1 MKKKT
6 PRRNFHFA
14 WVVLAG
20 TCIVMGLARGGIS
33 NAGGLFMAP
42 VMADLGCGAGEFMLY
57 FSTSSIAT
65 FLFLPLAGKLTDRY
79 DIRLLLVAGLALQAG
94 AFALFGTLRSI
105 WGWYI
110 LSVPMA
116 IGAVFTTQIAGP
128 VLIGRWFK
136 KHNGLAMGIMMAAVG
151 LFGAVLQPMAG
162 RLIAGRGWRQGYM
175 ILGAAA
181 LAAGVPAVLL
191 AIRGRP
197 EEKGLCP
204 LGAGESAGESASAVA
219 ASQGVTAEKARGS
232 AAFWALALFL
242 FFITAAASFAQHVPK
257 YADQLGFDAAF
268 AGGSMGFFMAGML
281 VGSLLLGLLSDRA
294 GVKAAVLFAL
304 GGGMV
309 SVLMLIFLGAQ
320 PLLFDLAVAL
330 FGVSCAAVGTLGPL
344 LTGAVFGQKEY
355 AKIYASAAMGMALA
369 GIAALPGYGFVYDAA
384 KSYIPVL
391 WGIGVLL
398 AMCGVC
404 VLAAFVGKKKLVR
417 AGLWG

>member
-1 MKKKT
+1 MKRKT
-6 PRRNFHFA
+6 PRKRFHFA

-20 TCIVMGLARGGIS
+20 ICIVMGLARGGIS

-42 VMADLGCGAGEFMLY
+42 VMAELGCGAGEFMLY

-79 DIRLLLVAGLALQAG
+79 DMRLLLAAGLALQAG

-105 WGWYI
+105 GGWYI

-136 KHNGLAMGIMMAAVG
+136 TYSGLAVGIMMAAVG
-151 LFGAVLQPMAG
+151 LFGAVLQPLAG
-162 RLIAGRGWRQGYM
+162 QWIAGRGWRQAYM
-175 ILGAAA
+175 ILGGAT
-181 LAAGVPAVLL
+181 LAAGMPAVVL
-191 AIRGRP
+191 AIRGHP
-197 EEKGLCP
+197 DEKGLCP
-204 LGAGESAGESASAVA
+204 LGAGEAPGESEPA
-219 ASQGVTAEKARGS
+219 AAAPQGVTAQKARGS
-232 AAFWALALFL
+232 AAFWALALFM

-281 VGSLLLGLLSDRA
+281 AGSLLLGLLSDRA
-294 GVKAAVLFAL
+294 GVKAAALFAL
-304 GGGMV
+304 GGGMAA
-309 SVLMLIFLGAQ
+309 VLMLIFLGAR
-320 PLLFDLAVAL
+320 PLLFNLAVAL

-344 LTGAVFGQKEY
+344 LTGAIFGQKEY

-384 KSYIPVL
+384 KSYTPVL
-391 WGIGVLL
+391 WGIGAML
-398 AMCGVC
+398 AICAAC
-404 VLAAFVGKKKLVR
+404 VLAAFAGKKKLVR
-417 AGLWG
+417 AGLWE